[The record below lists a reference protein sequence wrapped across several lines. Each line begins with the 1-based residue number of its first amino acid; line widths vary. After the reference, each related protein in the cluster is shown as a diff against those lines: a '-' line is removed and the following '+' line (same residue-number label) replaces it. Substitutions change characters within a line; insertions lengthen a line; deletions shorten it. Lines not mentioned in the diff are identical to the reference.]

1 MSKNSAGYIFLIV
14 LCGTGVVF
22 WGNQAPS
29 IGVPLIGAA
38 IGALLGA
45 AFRSRKARDR
55 GQ

>member
-1 MSKNSAGYIFLIV
+1 MSKNSAGYIFLIL

-22 WGNQAPS
+22 WVNQAPS

-45 AFRSRKARDR
+45 AIRSRKSKRRD
-55 GQ
+55 